1 MCRGA
6 GSRNKGTRSV
16 PVCIDPAA
24 VSQMICLFDS
34 TQATGASARHQVAP
48 MPPVSLMIHLIGEAP
63 LVTYLLD
70 APIDALA
77 VALAGA
83 PVCEYAN
90 HSND

>member
-1 MCRGA
+1 
-6 GSRNKGTRSV
+6 
-16 PVCIDPAA
+16 
-24 VSQMICLFDS
+24 
-34 TQATGASARHQVAP
+34 
-48 MPPVSLMIHLIGEAP
+48 MIHLIGEAP

-90 HSND
+90 HWQNRGRVFCASYRTPMGACVTVSPRQGSNN